1 MLKESFLRYLQFE
14 KNYSDKT
21 IVSYGTDLSEFEAY
35 FKAVDEALDFTAV
48 DSDIIRGWM
57 VSLMDEGYS
66 ASSVNRKLSAL
77 RAFYRYLL
85 RENVVSADPIRKVQ
99 GPKKKKPLP
108 VFVKEADMD
117 RLLDEEPGYD
127 FESVRNKTVIAV
139 FYETGIREAEL
150 IGLKDGAGDLSA

>member
-77 RAFYRYLL
+77 RSFLSLSVAGECGFGR
-85 RENVVSADPIRKVQ
+85 SDPE
-99 GPKKKKPLP
+99 GSGAE
-108 VFVKEADMD
+108 KE
-117 RLLDEEPGYD
+117 
-127 FESVRNKTVIAV
+127 
-139 FYETGIREAEL
+139 ETASRICKR
-150 IGLKDGAGDLSA
+150 S